1 MRYRRWI
8 DVVKEY
14 DYKILYHPGKA
25 NVAADALS
33 QRTVSTRIW
42 DVCLWMTV
50 VTLVLD
56 MIGVAQS

>member
-25 NVAADALS
+25 NVATDALS
-33 QRTVSTRIW
+33 QRTVGTRIW